1 MRGSK
6 VKGLARIFLG
16 IALFTLPQPHALRA
30 APVKVFK
37 VGVLVSDTGDL
48 KSSGVEMR
56 RAAVFAA
63 KDFDAKHAGH
73 ARLQL
78 VFVDDESRAE
88 AASQRAESLVREHK
102 VQAVVGPSFLAG
114 ATAAASLFSAA
125 GIAFVV
131 PLARASN
138 WGADKNTRFLRV
150 EDFRLGEALANFAA
164 SKLSARSVIVVDEAT
179 SDASKSFNEGFLK
192 ASSKKKMKTLARMSF
207 VSFAE
212 ESPKLLGEI
221 AKLKPDVV
229 SLPTSSWEAA
239 RAILDPAPSQG
250 VPAIF
255 LGASSW
261 GFSLDK
267 GKAPGPI
274 GHFFADVYS
283 SSFKGSRV
291 FVDRFQEAH
300 ASEPSTLEALSY
312 EAVSVLGQ
320 AFARAGFRA
329 EVPLQKVLKAS
340 LPFEGVSG
348 KLQFRSDSTPQ
359 RDVLVLETTQSG
371 IPRFRQIQSAN

>member
-6 VKGLARIFLG
+6 VKDLGRIFLG
-16 IALFTLPQPHALRA
+16 IALCWLSSTSALGA
-30 APVKVFK
+30 APIKVFK

-48 KSSGVEMR
+48 KSAGVEMR

-63 KDFDAKHAGH
+63 KDFDAKHAGR

-88 AASQRAESLVREHK
+88 AAAQRAETLVREHK
-102 VQAVVGPSFLAG
+102 VQAVVGPAFLAG

-150 EDFRLGEALANFAA
+150 EEFRLGEALANFAA
-164 SKLSARSVIVVDEAT
+164 SKLSAKSVVVVDEAT
-179 SDASKSFNEGFLK
+179 SDASRSFNDGFLK
-192 ASSKKKMKTLARMSF
+192 ASAQKKLKTSPRLSF

-212 ESPKLLGEI
+212 ESPKLLSEI

-239 RAILDPAPSQG
+239 RAFLDPAPSQG

-255 LGASSW
+255 LGGSSW
-261 GFSLDK
+261 AGGGEKSK
-267 GKAPGPI
+267 VPGPI
-274 GHFFADVYS
+274 GHFFVDVFSTSY
-283 SSFKGSRV
+283 KGSRA
-291 FVDRFQEAH
+291 FVDRFRGAH
-300 ASEPSTLEALSY
+300 GAEPSVLEALSY

-320 AFARAGFRA
+320 AYTRAGFQA
-329 EVPLQKVLKAS
+329 AVPLQKVLKAP
-340 LPFEGVSG
+340 LAFEGVAG
-348 KLQFRSDSTPQ
+348 RIQFRSDSTPQ
-359 RDVLVLETTQSG
+359 RDLLVLETTQSG
-371 IPRFRQIQSAN
+371 IARFRQVQSSK

>member
-1 MRGSK
+1 MRGTK
-6 VKGLARIFLG
+6 VKDLARNFLG
-16 IALFTLPQPHALRA
+16 IALFSVAQPHALRA

-48 KSSGVEMR
+48 KSAGVEMR

-63 KDFDAKHAGH
+63 KDFDAKYAGH

-88 AASQRAESLVREHK
+88 AASRRAESLVHEHK

-131 PLARASN
+131 PLARVSN

-164 SKLSARSVIVVDEAT
+164 TKLSAKNVVLVDEAT

-192 ASSKKKMKTLARMSF
+192 AGTKKKIKTLARMSF
-207 VSFAE
+207 VSSAE
-212 ESPKLLGEI
+212 ESPKLLSEI

-239 RAILDPAPSQG
+239 RAFLDPAPSQG

-255 LGASSW
+255 LGAPSW
-261 GFSLDK
+261 GANVDK
-267 GKAPGPI
+267 AKLPGPI

-283 SSFKGSRV
+283 TSFTGSRV
-291 FVDRFQEAH
+291 FVDRFREAY
-300 ASEPSTLEALSY
+300 ASEPGILEALSY
-312 EAVSVLGQ
+312 EAVSILGQ
-320 AFARAGFRA
+320 AFVRAGFQGG
-329 EVPLQKVLKAS
+329 VPLQKVLKAP

-371 IPRFRQIQSAN
+371 IARFRQIQTLN

>member
-6 VKGLARIFLG
+6 VKDLGRIFLG
-16 IALFTLPQPHALRA
+16 IALCVGALSPALHA
-30 APVKVFK
+30 APIKVFK

-48 KSSGVEMR
+48 KSAGGEMR
-56 RAAVFAA
+56 RAAELAA
-63 KDFDAKHAGH
+63 KDFDAKHSGR

-88 AASQRAESLVREHK
+88 AASQRAESLIREHK
-102 VQAVVGPSFLAG
+102 VHAVVGPSFLAG

-125 GIAFVV
+125 GVAFVV

-150 EDFRLGEALANFAA
+150 EDFRLGEALANFAN
-164 SKLSARSVIVVDEAT
+164 SKLSAKSVVLIDEAT
-179 SDASKSFNEGFLK
+179 SDASKSFNDGFLK
-192 ASSKKKMKTLARMSF
+192 ASSKKKVKVLARLNY
-207 VSFAE
+207 VSVVDEA
-212 ESPKLLGEI
+212 PKLLTEI
-221 AKLKPDVV
+221 AKHKPDVV

-239 RAILDPAPSQG
+239 RAFLDPAPSQG

-255 LGASSW
+255 LGGASW
-261 GFSLDK
+261 GSNIDK
-267 GKAPGPI
+267 GKTPGPI

-283 SSFKGSRV
+283 TSFKGSRS
-291 FVDRFQEAH
+291 FVDRFREIH
-300 ASEPSTLEALSY
+300 TSEPSRLEALSY

-320 AFARAGFRA
+320 AFARAGYQGA
-329 EVPLQKVLKAS
+329 VPLQKVLRAP

-348 KLQFRSDSTPQ
+348 KLQFRSDSTPE

-371 IPRFRQIQSAN
+371 IPRFRQLQTAN